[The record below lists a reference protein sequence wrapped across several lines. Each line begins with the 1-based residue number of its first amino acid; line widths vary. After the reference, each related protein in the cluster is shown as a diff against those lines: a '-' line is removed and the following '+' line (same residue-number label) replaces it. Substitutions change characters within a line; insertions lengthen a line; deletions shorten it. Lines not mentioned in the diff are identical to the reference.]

1 MRRLVWLTA
10 IFVTLAAAGAAVA
23 THGFGTRAVKSVTAT
38 FSATSV
44 SNSSVATCT
53 TAEGTLEQT
62 HATYSGSSSSSEP
75 SLNGTLTAQLTTVV
89 NKTTN
94 VGTVAGSLRIR
105 QSGPD
110 TFVGFTGTYANGQ
123 VNGLAAGGA
132 RSPYNRLIANVSAA
146 FNPAS
151 GLTNGK
157 IGATDGNGAAILVQP
172 GRCQRVV
179 LPKQKVDARGT
190 VTAVSSTSITVAGVT
205 CAVPASLAGKVAEIK
220 VNDQAAIRCELVD
233 SVLTLTTLGKVEKK
247 KDDDKHDN

>member
-10 IFVTLAAAGAAVA
+10 VLIALVAAGAAVA

-38 FSATSV
+38 FSATSI
-44 SNSSVATCT
+44 SNSAVATCT
-53 TAEGTLEQT
+53 TSDGTLEQT
-62 HATYSGSSSSSEP
+62 HATYTGAASSSEP
-75 SLNGTLTAQLTTVV
+75 SLNGTLTAQLTTIV

-94 VGTVAGSLRIR
+94 VGTVVGSLRIR

-110 TFVGFTGTYANGQ
+110 TYAGFTGTYSNGQ

-132 RSPYNRLIANVSAA
+132 RSPFNRLVANVSAA

-157 IGATDGNGAAILVQP
+157 IGATDGNGAAVLVQP

-179 LPKQKVDARGT
+179 LPKQKVEARGT

-205 CAVPASLAGKVAEIK
+205 CAVPSSLASKVGELK
-220 VNDQAAIRCELVD
+220 VNDQASIRCELVD
-233 SVLTLTTLGKVEKK
+233 SVLTLTRVDKK
-247 KDDDKHDN
+247 GRSDNDD